1 MLFGFIPM
9 QLTTDRLIIR
19 HWQPIYDAQQAF
31 DIYSDPRVTRWLSGN
46 TDRSIQIT
54 QERLMRYCER
64 TVDGLG
70 VWAVVDKTIDRVIGT
85 ILLVPLP
92 NSDKTNSDKIE
103 IGWHFRP
110 ASWGYG
116 YATEA
121 ARAILHYGFTDVGL
135 NTIYAVTTAD
145 NIRSQ
150 RVMARLNLQSLGST
164 DNYYDRTL
172 ELYGLTAADY
182 SSGQLSSMA
191 DKTFSMSAPLT

>member
-1 MLFGFIPM
+1 M

-19 HWQPIYDAQQAF
+19 NWRPIYDAQQAF
-31 DIYSDPRVTRWLSGN
+31 DIYSDPRVMRWLSGEA
-46 TDRSIQIT
+46 DRSIQMT
-54 QERLMRYCER
+54 QERLARYCER
-64 TVDGLG
+64 TVNGLG
-70 VWAVVDKTIDRVIGT
+70 VWAVVDKAIDRVIGS

-92 NSDKTNSDKIE
+92 NSDKTDSHKIE

-121 ARAILHYGFTDVGL
+121 AQAILQYGFTEVELD
-135 NTIYAVTTAD
+135 TIYAVTTAD

-150 RVMARLNLQSLGST
+150 RVMARLNLQSLGTT
-164 DNYYDRTL
+164 DNHYDRTL
-172 ELYGLTAADY
+172 EIYSLTAANY

-191 DKTFSMSAPLT
+191 AKTFSMSAPLM